1 MEALKVSFFSFMSLN
16 LTTKDI
22 LDFLTATVVYALRKK
37 QLKAPFK
44 DHQSTTYV
52 YFQFYNPKL
61 CSEKYFILSV
71 NSTVLV
77 QIVLQKNQNI
87 DFLVEQFNENTT

>member
-16 LTTKDI
+16 LTTNDI

-61 CSEKYFILSV
+61 CSEKYFVLSV
-71 NSTVLV
+71 NSTVLA
-77 QIVLQKNQNI
+77 QIALQKKQMI
-87 DFLVEQFNENTT
+87 DFLVEQFDENAI